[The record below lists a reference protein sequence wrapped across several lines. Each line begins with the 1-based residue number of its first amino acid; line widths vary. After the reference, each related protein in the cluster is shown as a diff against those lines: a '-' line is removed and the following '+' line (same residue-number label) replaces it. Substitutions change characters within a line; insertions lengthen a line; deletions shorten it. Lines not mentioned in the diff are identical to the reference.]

1 MTITDEMLYEAAPQA
16 AERFLDTLPDRADC
30 VHPFSPAF
38 EQRMAPL
45 LKPSRRR
52 RPWRAPLAAAAAVA
66 VICALTVGLGVGA
79 DNISDCQLYWSQ
91 ADGVLQYAVRL
102 EHETSRPFCPVELTY
117 VPQGFALESSG
128 MNGESEYCAAYRS
141 GEDGFFQI
149 RQRAGEEYT
158 GMFSG
163 DYQGSEVEINGR
175 LGMLAEKA
183 DGVERMLLWTDG
195 PYILTIYADGVAQEE
210 LLCIAEKI
218 TW

>member
-1 MTITDEMLYEAAPQA
+1 MTITDEMLYEAASQA

-30 VHPFSPAF
+30 AHTFSPAF
-38 EQRMAPL
+38 EQKMAPL
-45 LKPSRRR
+45 LEPSRRR
-52 RPWRAPLAAAAAVA
+52 RPRRALLAAAAA

-79 DNISDCQLYWSQ
+79 NNMSDCQLYWSQ

-102 EHETSRPFCPVELTY
+102 EHETSRSFCPVELTY
-117 VPQGFALESSG
+117 VPQGFALERSG
-128 MNGESEYCAAYRS
+128 MNGEREYCVAYRS
-141 GEDGFFQI
+141 GEDGFFQV
-149 RQRAGEEYT
+149 RQRAGDEYT

-183 DGVERMLLWTDG
+183 DGGERMLLWTDG
-195 PYILTIYADGVAQEE
+195 PYILTIYADGVSKEE